1 MKLLRTGFAIL
12 FLSISVRAPTQN
24 RPPVIDVHLHAQE
37 APLSY
42 PICAGVGVAE
52 VTQMDGTPMCKSPLR
67 PSATR
72 SAQRQETLAA
82 MRKYNITGVIS
93 TENQAIFDEWKKE
106 APERVISAFQTNAK
120 DTDLALLRQLV
131 VAGQVQVIGEVT
143 SQYAK
148 LAPNDPAL
156 DPLYALAQEL
166 DVPLGIHVAGIGAG
180 TPGFR
185 AALGDPLLL
194 EEIPLKYPRLR
205 LYVMHAGYPFGD
217 RMISLLRRHPQVYV
231 DISLID
237 WQVARSE
244 FHTYLKRLVD
254 NGFGK
259 RIMFGTDQVSWPAAI
274 GIAITNIESAA
285 FLSKSQKRDILY
297 NNAARFLRFE
307 KLARRVLR
315 LGTN

>member
-1 MKLLRTGFAIL
+1 MDLLRIAVAIL
-12 FLSISVRAPTQN
+12 LLSIPAHAPAQN
-24 RPPVIDVHLHAQE
+24 RAPVIDVHLHAQE
-37 APLSY
+37 TPLSY

-52 VTQMDGTPMCKSPLR
+52 VIQLDGTSMCKVPLR
-67 PSATR
+67 PSRTAL
-72 SAQRQETLAA
+72 AQRRETLAA

-93 TENQAIFDEWKKE
+93 WEKQAVFDEWKQE
-106 APERVISAFQTNAK
+106 LPERVISAYQTNAK
-120 DTDLALLRQLV
+120 NTDFVLLKQLI
-131 VAGQVQVIGEVT
+131 ASGKVQLIGEVT

-194 EEIPLKYPRLR
+194 EEVPLKYPRLR

-237 WQVARSE
+237 WQIARSE
-244 FHTYLKRLVD
+244 FHAYLKHLVD

-259 RIMFGTDQVSWPAAI
+259 RIMFGTDQVSWPSAI
-274 GIAITNIESAA
+274 GIAIHNVESAP
-285 FLSKSQKRDILY
+285 FLSQAQKRDIMY
-297 NNAARFLRFE
+297 NNAARFLRI
-307 KLARRVLR
+307 KNSP
-315 LGTN
+315 TN